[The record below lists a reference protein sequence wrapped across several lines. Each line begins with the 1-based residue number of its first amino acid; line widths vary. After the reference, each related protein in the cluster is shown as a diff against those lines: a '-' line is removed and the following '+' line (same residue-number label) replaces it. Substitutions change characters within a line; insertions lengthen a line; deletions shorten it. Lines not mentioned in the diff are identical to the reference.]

1 MFLFL
6 KMIEDMTELDKVF
19 FKLWNTFM
27 ILRRKA
33 LLRQNKI
40 IIRSENPGFIK
51 EFMQENQ
58 EILINKLSSNFI
70 VHLNTL

>member
-51 EFMQENQ
+51 EFM
-58 EILINKLSSNFI
+58 
-70 VHLNTL
+70 